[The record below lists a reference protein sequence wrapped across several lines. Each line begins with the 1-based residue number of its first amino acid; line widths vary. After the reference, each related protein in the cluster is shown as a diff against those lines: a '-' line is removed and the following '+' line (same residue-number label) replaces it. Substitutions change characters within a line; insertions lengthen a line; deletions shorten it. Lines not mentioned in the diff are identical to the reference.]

1 MFLYHK
7 GQSVNDKPI
16 LFSTDMV
23 KALLDGRKTQTRRV
37 IKPQPEWDNGAFCV
51 PGYFSNTEKGFAEDL
66 LRSSFPCYYGQPGDL
81 LWVRETWKAYDRRS
95 LLPKIFYRATEPE
108 SWPHLKWRPSIHM
121 FRWTSR
127 LTLKIKDIR
136 VERVQD
142 ISFEDTQDEGIFLPG
157 GVGLLHGPV
166 IEALT
171 IADFS
176 ALWDSINLKLGY
188 GWDSNPFVWVINF
201 TVIKENIDVVLD
213 RLNSGM

>member
-1 MFLYHK
+1 
-7 GQSVNDKPI
+7 
-16 LFSTDMV
+16 
-23 KALLDGRKTQTRRV
+23 
-37 IKPQPEWDNGAFCV
+37 
-51 PGYFSNTEKGFAEDL
+51 
-66 LRSSFPCYYGQPGDL
+66 
-81 LWVRETWKAYDRRS
+81 
-95 LLPKIFYRATEPE
+95 
-108 SWPHLKWRPSIHM
+108 M